1 MTEVNQEALASL
13 YEEYYDVIGEFT
25 AGNIDRK
32 IASDLLTDI
41 RKSAVSQN
49 IPLVIPATNKE
60 ILDPIEALDGK
71 VESEDFDDDE
81 YSEESSSEE
90 YDEDEDY

>member
-1 MTEVNQEALASL
+1 MTEVNQEALAYL
-13 YEEYYDVIGEFT
+13 YEEYHDVLKEFT

-49 IPLVIPATNKE
+49 IPLIIPATNKE
-60 ILDPIEALDGK
+60 ILDPIEALDGDVK
-71 VESEDFDDDE
+71 KKEEYDEDE

-90 YDEDEDY
+90 YEDEDY